1 MWVGKELQCWLVG
14 KERVE
19 KVYWVFLIV
28 MLKGNDCVSYIHRGQ
43 AALRLDCMIM
53 LVKGN
58 EYVSYLNRGQA
69 AARLDCCIESN
80 TLALTFIDVKLSLRL
95 NLCTL
100 ENKRAPQCTRGY
112 SAPSGT
118 DESTSGNGRLA
129 KVRQIERLGD
139 VILICAVF
147 LYNFNTFHLY

>member
-28 MLKGNDCVSYIHRGQ
+28 MLKGNDCVSYIRRGQ

-80 TLALTFIDVKLSLRL
+80 TLALTFIDVKLSVGLD
-95 NLCTL
+95 LCIL
-100 ENKRAPQCTRGY
+100 ENKRVPLCTRGY
-112 SAPSGT
+112 SAPSDMIEFT
-118 DESTSGNGRLA
+118 QWNGRLA
-129 KVRQIERLGD
+129 KVRQMKGLGNA
-139 VILICAVF
+139 ILIYAVY
-147 LYNFNTFHLY
+147 L